1 MNLIRTATRRS
12 ATRLDAWAA
21 LAASAAALMACGAH
35 AAGASTSAAR
45 AATAAAGAST
55 TAAATS
61 APTATTAAFRSGDWP
76 TFDFTAARTGVGPAD
91 TGITAANAGRLSLRR
106 VKLDGT
112 VDSSAIELH
121 ALRVH
126 GRARD
131 VIFVTTTY
139 GKTIAIDAA
148 TGGKLWEFVPRS
160 IGRYQGSAQITTSS
174 PVADPNRGFI
184 YAASADGVIHKL
196 AAASGRQVWARRV
209 TFDPRHEKLASALN
223 LSGRWVIVV
232 TGGYNG
238 DIPPYDGH
246 VVTIDR
252 TSGRIGHVWNTEC
265 ANRHLLIA
273 ASSCAVTQTN
283 GDSAI
288 WARAGAVV
296 EPGSARI
303 LVATGNG
310 PFDGS
315 LNWGDSVLELS
326 ADASRLL
333 HNWTPK
339 NQAALSSS
347 DADVGST
354 APALLPRYHG
364 FTLAVQGGKDS
375 RLHLLNLGGLDGTGG
390 AAGPRLGG
398 ELSEVGA
405 PGGSVVVSAPAD
417 LRDHGRILLFVATD
431 GGTTAYQLVGGRH
444 PRLGV
449 AWAKG
454 TPGTSP
460 VIAGGLLYVYD
471 ESDGA
476 LTIRLPGSG
485 KLVRSLR
492 IGTGHW
498 NSPIVVGGRAIE
510 PEGDANS
517 HSSAGVL
524 DIFHL
529 PGR

>member
-1 MNLIRTATRRS
+1 MSIRNAGTPRV
-12 ATRLDAWAA
+12 WAR
-21 LAASAAALMACGAH
+21 LAASAGIAGSAVALLGCGAH
-35 AAGASTSAAR
+35 TASAPTSAIGASTR
-45 AATAAAGAST
+45 AAAAGQPVAVA
-55 TAAATS
+55 TAVH
-61 APTATTAAFRSGDWP
+61 SGDWP
-76 TFDFTAARTGVGPAD
+76 TFDFNPARTGVSPAA
-91 TGITAANAGRLSLRR
+91 TGITPANVGQLSLRR

-121 ALRVH
+121 GLRVR
-126 GRARD
+126 GSPRD

-139 GKTIAIDAA
+139 GKTIALDAK
-148 TGGKLWEFVPRS
+148 TGGKLWEFVPRG
-160 IGRYQGSAQITTSS
+160 IGRYQGSAQITTAS

-184 YAASADGVIHKL
+184 YSASADGVIHKL
-196 AAASGRQVWARRV
+196 AAASGRQVWSRRV
-209 TFDPRHEKLASALN
+209 TFDARHEKLASALN

-232 TGGYNG
+232 TGGYFG

-246 VVTIDR
+246 VVTIDS

-273 ASSCAVTQTN
+273 ASSCAATNTN

-303 LVATGNG
+303 LLATGNG

-326 ADASRLL
+326 ADASSLL

-339 NQAALSSS
+339 NQAALSRS

-354 APALLPRYHG
+354 APALLPGYHG
-364 FTLAVQGGKDS
+364 FSLAVQGGKDG
-375 RLHLLNLGGLDGTGG
+375 RLHLLNLGRLDGTGG
-390 AAGPRLGG
+390 GPGPRLGG
-398 ELSEVGA
+398 ELSEVAA
-405 PGGSVVVSAPAD
+405 PGGSAVFSAPAVV
-417 LRDHGRILLFVATD
+417 RDRGRILLLVATD
-431 GGTTAYQLVGGRH
+431 GGTTAYQLVGAGH
-444 PRLGV
+444 PRLGL
-449 AWAKG
+449 AWARG

-476 LTIRLPGSG
+476 LTIRVPGSG
-485 KLVRSLR
+485 KLLRSLR

-517 HSSAGVL
+517 HSSSGVL

-529 PGR
+529 QGR